1 MTREDL
7 LASAARLTAPSAE
20 AAAEFASKAMSMAEE
35 INRIMDLRPDVKRL
49 VGEDNLEMMH
59 DNHRNHARFIASLL
73 QAYNPEV
80 LVDTVIWVFRAYLA
94 HGFSLAYWPAQL
106 DTWVELFNRELSEQ
120 TRREI
125 YPFYHWMI
133 INQAYFVALAAA
145 SPDVS
150 RTAPGH

>member
-1 MTREDL
+1 MTRAEL
-7 LASAARLTAPSAE
+7 LASAARLAAPSAE
-20 AAAEFASKAMSMAEE
+20 AATEYESKAMHMAEE

-80 LVDTVIWVFRAYLA
+80 FVDTVIWVFRAYLA
-94 HGFSLAYWPAQL
+94 HGFSLTYWPAQL
-106 DTWVELFNRELSEQ
+106 DTWVELFNCELSEA
-120 TRREI
+120 TRREV

-133 INQAYFVALAAA
+133 INQAHFVALAMSSLESAKQE
-145 SPDVS
+145 P
-150 RTAPGH
+150 HH

>member
-1 MTREDL
+1 MTRAEL
-7 LASAARLTAPSAE
+7 LASAARLRAPSPE
-20 AAAEFASKAMSMAEE
+20 AATEYESKALHMAEE

-106 DTWVELFNRELSEQ
+106 DTWVDLFNRELTEKA
-120 TRREI
+120 RMEV

-133 INQAYFVALAAA
+133 INQAHFVALAVKCTEGAKTE
-145 SPDVS
+145 P
-150 RTAPGH
+150 HH

>member
-1 MTREDL
+1 MTRAEL
-7 LASAARLTAPSAE
+7 LASAARLTAPSPE
-20 AAAEFASKAMSMAEE
+20 AATEYASKAMHLAEE

-49 VGEDNLEMMH
+49 VGEDNIEMMH

-106 DTWVELFNRELSEQ
+106 DTWVELFNLELSEA
-120 TRREI
+120 TRREV

-133 INQAYFVALAAA
+133 INQAHFVALAMCSLESAKNE
-145 SPDVS
+145 P
-150 RTAPGH
+150 HH

>member
-7 LASAARLTAPSAE
+7 LASAARLTAPSPE
-20 AAAEFASKAMSMAEE
+20 AAAEYANKAMSMAEE

-49 VGEDNLEMMH
+49 VGADNLAMMH

-73 QAYNPEV
+73 QAYQPEV

-106 DTWVELFNRELSEQ
+106 DTWVELFNRELTEP
-120 TRREI
+120 TRREV

-133 INQAYFVALAAA
+133 VNQAYFVALAAGRPEVA
-145 SPDVS
+145 RS
-150 RTAPGH
+150 APRH

>member
-1 MTREDL
+1 MTRAQL
-7 LASAARLTAPSAE
+7 LASAARLTAPSQE
-20 AAAEFASKAMSMAEE
+20 AATEYESKAMRMAEE
-35 INRIMDLRPDVKRL
+35 LNRIMDLRPDVKRL

-59 DNHRNHARFIASLL
+59 DNHRNHARFMASLL

-106 DTWVELFNRELSEQ
+106 DTWVDLFNRELTEK
-120 TRREI
+120 TRREV

-133 INQAYFVALAAA
+133 INQAHFVALAANSTEGA
-145 SPDVS
+145 KTEP
-150 RTAPGH
+150 HH

>member
-1 MTREDL
+1 MTRAEL
-7 LASAARLTAPSAE
+7 LASAALLTAPSAE
-20 AAAEFASKAMSMAEE
+20 AATEYENKALHMAEE

-106 DTWVELFNRELSEQ
+106 DTWVALFNRELSDK
-120 TRREI
+120 TRREV

-133 INQAYFVALAAA
+133 VNQAHFVALATSGSGAA
-145 SPDVS
+145 TSPS
-150 RTAPGH
+150 GH